1 MLTVNQG
8 TEETNK
14 VLRNTFL
21 LLAMTIIPT
30 LGGVWAGMAFGL
42 PAFFTESPW
51 ISLAIFM
58 AMIFVLLFAINALS
72 KTKAAIPLLF
82 IFTAVMG
89 ASLSGMISAAFKTP
103 HGDAIVALSGMG
115 TVLMLCG
122 CSLYASNTTRDFS
135 SFKGIMFGT
144 LMGLVVFGI
153 LGSLLHLTWMVLLM
167 SAVSFVLFSLF
178 LIYDVQ
184 QVIKGGQTDYVLATV
199 QVHLDLVN
207 IFSSLLQVGMSVSDD

>member
-1 MLTVNQG
+1 
-8 TEETNK
+8 
-14 VLRNTFL
+14 
-21 LLAMTIIPT
+21 
-30 LGGVWAGMAFGL
+30 
-42 PAFFTESPW
+42 
-51 ISLAIFM
+51 
-58 AMIFVLLFAINALS
+58 
-72 KTKAAIPLLF
+72 
-82 IFTAVMG
+82 
-89 ASLSGMISAAFKTP
+89 
-103 HGDAIVALSGMG
+103 
-115 TVLMLCG
+115 
-122 CSLYASNTTRDFS
+122 
-135 SFKGIMFGT
+135 MFGT